1 MKTTAAI
8 QVEDFVLQDF
18 KFKVEF
24 SDRTASIKSKKNLIQ
39 QKIF

>member
-1 MKTTAAI
+1 MAI
-8 QVEDFVLQDF
+8 TVAIPEEDFVLLDF

-24 SDRTASIKSKKNLIQ
+24 SD